1 MKLNF
6 IDQGAGPVVIL
17 LHGMFGSL
25 SNLGNLARRLAANYR
40 VICVDLRNHG
50 DSPHDSAMDI
60 PLMALDIVELV
71 NDLGLDQAHL
81 IGHSLGGKLAMQVA
95 LNQPQLVASLVVADI
110 APVSYPQS
118 NSLVVDSLQAL
129 DSQTVASRAEADR
142 ILAAYIEDAPTRA
155 FILKNLQRN
164 TAGDLQLK
172 LNVDSIIAN
181 YGTKLVQAPTGDP
194 FSGPTLFI
202 KGELSAYI
210 QDRHRDMIKQLFPQ
224 SELEIIEGAGH
235 WLHAE
240 KPESFNNLVNNFLV
254 ANG

>member
-6 IDQGAGPVVIL
+6 TDQGTGPVVIL

-25 SNLGNLARRLAANYR
+25 SNLGNLARALAPSYR
-40 VICVDLRNHG
+40 VISVDLRNHG

-60 PLMALDIVELV
+60 PVMALDVVELMA
-71 NDLGLDQAHL
+71 DLGIHSAHL

-95 LNQPQLVASLVVADI
+95 LNNPQLVATLVVADI

-118 NSLVVDSLQAL
+118 NSLVVDSLEAL
-129 DSQTVASRAEADR
+129 DSQRIASRADANQ
-142 ILAAYIEDAPTRA
+142 ILAEYIEDATTRA

-164 TAGDLQLK
+164 AAGALQLK
-172 LNVDSIIAN
+172 LNVASIVAN
-181 YGTKLVQAPTGDP
+181 YSTRLVEAPQGDS
-194 FSGPTLFI
+194 FNGPALFI

-210 QDRHRDMIKQLFPQ
+210 QDRHRDLIRQLFPA
-224 SELEIIEGAGH
+224 SDLEVVEGVGH

-240 KPESFNNLVNNFLV
+240 KPQLFNSLVIDFLV